1 MEIIKKGVTT
11 FFTVLI
17 VAAFSFYFGYYL
29 INYASDS
36 MNIIKAEKVTVYNS
50 ITANGYAVR
59 NEQVIN
65 YNGDGVVVTTKDDG
79 QRVSKGG
86 VVAKIYS
93 SARDAENQ
101 AMIQKLTKKIN
112 ALNTALDGVTYGASS
127 LSELE
132 AGISA
137 VSMKIQTLAASGN
150 GTELAELVDELNILL
165 TRKKL
170 VLANGSER
178 ATATSVL
185 ESEVRNLKQMS
196 GSAAKTLKAE
206 NAGYFVSMTDGYE
219 EVLTMSDIE
228 TLTPETVKSLAS
240 SVKPNE
246 NAIGKIITDYVWAY
260 VFTASHEQ
268 TEDMNV
274 GNSVEVAFSFTDYNT
289 LPATVKSI
297 TDCGDGNDLVVVE
310 CSQMTEDML
319 YIRCQ
324 TARIIKSSVD
334 GIKVDE
340 MAIRVV
346 DGVTGVYV
354 LRGSQIKFIPVDV
367 IHMAEDYYIVKQGT
381 DADSLVPSDK
391 MLTGGKDLYD
401 GKQIG

>member
-1 MEIIKKGVTT
+1 MKVIRKGVTT

-17 VAAFSFYFGYYL
+17 VAALSFYFGYYL

-59 NEQVIN
+59 NEQVIK
-65 YNGDGVVVTTKDDG
+65 YTGDGVVVTTKDDG

-86 VVAKIYS
+86 EVAKIYS
-93 SARDAENQ
+93 STGDAENQ
-101 AMIQKLTKKIN
+101 ATIQRLTKKIE

-137 VSMKIQTLAASGN
+137 VSMKIQELCAIGN
-150 GTELAELVDELNILL
+150 GTELSELVDELNVLL
-165 TRKKL
+165 SRKKL
-170 VLANGSER
+170 ILADGAER

-196 GSAAKTLKAE
+196 GSAARTLRAAH
-206 NAGYFVSMTDGYE
+206 AGYFVSMTDGYE
-219 EVLTMSDIE
+219 DVLTMSDIE
-228 TLTPETVKSLAS
+228 MLTPDTVKNLAS
-240 SVKPNE
+240 SVAPAE
-246 NAIGKIITDYVWAY
+246 DAVGKIITDYVWAY
-260 VFTASHEQ
+260 VFTTPHEQ
-268 TEDMNV
+268 TEDMKI
-274 GNSVEVAFSFTDYNT
+274 GDRVELEFSFTDDNT

-319 YIRCQ
+319 YIRRQ
-324 TARIIKSSVD
+324 TAKIIKSSVD
-334 GIKVDE
+334 GIKVDK
-340 MAIRVV
+340 MAIRVA

-354 LRGSQIKFIPVDV
+354 MRGSQVKFVPVDV
-367 IHMAEDYYIVKQGT
+367 IHMAEDYYIVKQGSN
-381 DADSLVPSDK
+381 ADSLIPSDK
-391 MLTGGKDLYD
+391 VLTGGKNLYD

>member
-1 MEIIKKGVTT
+1 MKVIKKGVTT
-11 FFTVLI
+11 FFTFLI
-17 VAAFSFYFGYYL
+17 VAALSFYFGYYL

-36 MNIIKAEKVTVYNS
+36 MNIIKAEKVTVYNC

-65 YNGDGVVVTTKDDG
+65 YNGSGVVVTTKDDG

-86 VVAKIYS
+86 EVAKIYS
-93 SARDAENQ
+93 SAGDAENQ
-101 AMIQKLTKKIN
+101 AMIQRLTKKIN

-132 AGISA
+132 TSISA
-137 VSMKIQTLAASGN
+137 VSMKIQALSATGS

-165 TRKKL
+165 SRKNL
-170 VLANGSER
+170 ILADGAER

-206 NAGYFVSMTDGYE
+206 HAGYFVSMTDGYE
-219 EVLTMSDIE
+219 ELLTMSDIE
-228 TLTPETVKSLAS
+228 TLTPETVKNLAS
-240 SVKPNE
+240 SVQPSDS
-246 NAIGKIITDYVWAY
+246 AIGKIITDYVWAY
-260 VFTASHEQ
+260 VCTAPHEQ
-268 TEDMNV
+268 TEDMKV
-274 GNSVEVAFSFTDYNT
+274 GDVVELSFSFTGDNN

-297 TDCGDGNDLVVVE
+297 TDCGDGNDLIVVE

-319 YIRCQ
+319 YIRRQ
-324 TARIIKSSVD
+324 TATIIKSSVD

-354 LRGSQIKFIPVDV
+354 LRGSEVKFVSVEV
-367 IHMAEDYYIVKQGT
+367 IHKAEDYYIVEQGT

-391 MLTGGKDLYD
+391 VLTGGKDLYD

>member
-1 MEIIKKGVTT
+1 MKVIRKGVTT

-17 VAAFSFYFGYYL
+17 VAALSFYFGYYL

-59 NEQVIN
+59 NEQVIK
-65 YNGDGVVVTTKDDG
+65 YNGDGVIVTTKDDG

-86 VVAKIYS
+86 EVAKIYS

-101 AMIQKLTKKIN
+101 ALIQKLTKKIH
-112 ALNTALDGVTYGASS
+112 ALDTALDGVTYGASS

-137 VSMKIQTLAASGN
+137 VSMKIQALCATGN
-150 GTELAELVDELNILL
+150 GTELAEFVDELNVLLSRKNLIL
-165 TRKKL
+165 
-170 VLANGSER
+170 ADGAER

-196 GSAAKTLKAE
+196 GSSARTIKAQY
-206 NAGYFVSMTDGYE
+206 AGYFVSMTDGYE
-219 EVLTMSDIE
+219 ELLTMSDVE
-228 TLTPETVKSLAS
+228 MLTPENVKNLAS
-240 SVKPNE
+240 SVKPDE
-246 NAIGKIITDYVWAY
+246 NAIGKIITDYVWEY
-260 VFTASHEQ
+260 VFTATHEQ
-268 TEDMNV
+268 TEDMKV
-274 GNSVEVAFSFTDYNT
+274 GDSVELEFSFTDDNT

-319 YIRCQ
+319 YIRRQ
-324 TARIIKSSVD
+324 SAKIIKSSVD
-334 GIKVDE
+334 GIKVDK
-340 MAIRVV
+340 MAIRVS

-354 LRGSQIKFIPVDV
+354 LRGSQVKFVPVDV
-367 IHMAEDYYIVKQGT
+367 IHMAEDYYIVEQGT
-381 DADSLVPSDK
+381 DADALVPSDK
-391 MLTGGKDLYD
+391 VLTGGKDLYD